1 VRVDTTA
8 RIVRAALVALTSIVA
23 AVSAAAMANASA
35 TMTYPPNGAT
45 VTLNAGA
52 NFAFAW
58 TLPAGEVGPQVYEGD
73 TPTYDPDT
81 LSPFSGVCGGP
92 AADQVAYSCR
102 PDTPPYAG
110 THYAF
115 IFTTNADNTQHYSSP
130 VTSFVVPPRLGWGCG
145 PRAQG
150 ECTDPNGVRTQYV
163 PHPLIGL
170 PYSTLEVSGWLNG
183 TSGTAVNFSFTLR
196 QGRRVLARI
205 HDVQHTA
212 DFWVSSGFELTHS
225 LVLFGSRHTHWP
237 AVRGGSRLTSTFVM
251 SGAGLMLTRTAALRA
266 PPAHA

>member
-1 VRVDTTA
+1 MAST
-8 RIVRAALVALTSIVA
+8 VA
-23 AVSAAAMANASA
+23 AVSAATAAEAAA
-35 TMTYPPNGAT
+35 TITYPANGAT

-73 TPTYDPDT
+73 TPTYDPET
-81 LSPFSGVCGGP
+81 LSPFSGACGAP
-92 AADQVAYSCR
+92 AADQAAYSCR

-115 IFTTNADNTQHYSSP
+115 IFTTNADNTQHYYSP
-130 VTSFVVPPRLGWGCG
+130 VTSFVVPPKLGWGCG
-145 PRAQG
+145 PRAPG

-170 PYSTLEVSGWLNG
+170 PYSTLEVSGWLNAIG
-183 TSGTAVNFSFTLR
+183 GTAVNFSFTLR

-212 DFWVSSGFELTHS
+212 DFWVNSGFELKHS
-225 LVLFGSRHTHWP
+225 LVLFGSRHTRWP

-251 SGAGLMLTRTAALRA
+251 SGSGLTLTRTATLRA